1 MIIGTALTDSD
12 IYWEMGVK
20 GENESSRCL
29 EEQAFQPEETARS
42 KASRWTCLYLGVFG
56 AQPPGERARVSD
68 AGGGRRQS
76 RRKGALVW
84 ASAPKLPSVDVFGH
98 DGVLECACIRQTPSE
113 LK

>member
-12 IYWEMGVK
+12 IYWEVGVK

-56 AQPPGERARVSD
+56 A
-68 AGGGRRQS
+68 
-76 RRKGALVW
+76 
-84 ASAPKLPSVDVFGH
+84 
-98 DGVLECACIRQTPSE
+98 
-113 LK
+113 

>member
-1 MIIGTALTDSD
+1 MGEEKQWTKKYTTGGVNAIKKNEAKCRIRRGGILCMIIGTALTDSD

-56 AQPPGERARVSD
+56 A
-68 AGGGRRQS
+68 
-76 RRKGALVW
+76 
-84 ASAPKLPSVDVFGH
+84 
-98 DGVLECACIRQTPSE
+98 
-113 LK
+113 